1 VTPVFGY
8 ILRRT
13 VAGITVIAAVSVV
26 SFILF
31 FAGPTDPALAIC
43 GTRNCAPDRLAAI
56 RSSLNLG
63 APIATQMAD
72 YYKGIFV
79 GREIQ
84 TGGIVKHCSA
94 PCLGWSFL
102 SDQPVTSMM
111 LQRLPVT
118 VSVAVGAAVI
128 FFTLGVGLGILAAAR
143 RGTMLDRG
151 LMGST
156 LVINAFP
163 YYLVALLAWLTF
175 TLKYPIFPRSGYTP
189 LSQDPV
195 AWFKGLIFPW
205 VVLGVVNATA
215 YARYTRTA
223 MVESLSEDYVRTAK
237 AKGLSTRSVYMKHA
251 LRAALT
257 SVITILGLD
266 LASYLTG
273 TIFTEQIFSVQGL
286 GVMGLQAF
294 NSGDLPVI
302 MGVVIFTALLLVAFN
317 LIVDVVYSVLDP
329 RVRLGG

>member
-1 VTPVFGY
+1 
-8 ILRRT
+8 
-13 VAGITVIAAVSVV
+13 
-26 SFILF
+26 
-31 FAGPTDPALAIC
+31 
-43 GTRNCAPDRLAAI
+43 
-56 RSSLNLG
+56 
-63 APIATQMAD
+63 
-72 YYKGIFV
+72 
-79 GREIQ
+79 
-84 TGGIVKHCSA
+84 
-94 PCLGWSFL
+94 
-102 SDQPVTSMM
+102 
-111 LQRLPVT
+111 
-118 VSVAVGAAVI
+118 
-128 FFTLGVGLGILAAAR
+128 LGILAAAR
-143 RGTMLDRG
+143 RGTIVDRG

-189 LSQDPV
+189 LTQDPV

-237 AKGLSTRSVYMKHA
+237 AKGLSARSIYLKHA

-257 SVITILGLD
+257 SVVTILGLD
-266 LASYLTG
+266 LAGYLTG

-294 NSGDLPVI
+294 NAGDLPVI
-302 MGVVIFTALLLVAFN
+302 MGVVIFTAMLLVTFN
-317 LIVDVVYSVLDP
+317 LIVDIIYSVLDP

>member
-1 VTPVFGY
+1 MFGY
-8 ILRRT
+8 IIRRAI
-13 VAGITVIAAVSVV
+13 AGTTVIAAVSVV
-26 SFILF
+26 SFLLF
-31 FAGPTDPALAIC
+31 FVGPTDPALAIC

-56 RSSLNLG
+56 RSSLNLE
-63 APIATQMAD
+63 APIAEQMAD

-79 GREIQ
+79 GRDIQ

-102 SDQPVTSMM
+102 QDQPVTQMM

-128 FFTLGVGLGILAAAR
+128 FFTLGVFLGILAAAR

-156 LVINAFP
+156 LVVNAFP

-189 LSQDPV
+189 LTQDPA
-195 AWFKGLIFPW
+195 AWFKGLLFPW

-237 AKGLSTRSVYMKHA
+237 AKGLSTRSIYLKHA

-257 SVITILGLD
+257 SVVTILGLD

-294 NSGDLPVI
+294 NAGDLPVI

-317 LIVDVVYSVLDP
+317 LIVDIVYSVLDP